1 MSSRYSRK
9 KLADAGVAT
18 RNIHFGVVPDPVTGA
33 ILPPI
38 YQTATYAQEAVGVNK
53 GHTYSRSSNPT
64 VSTLE
69 RKLSGIEYAQGA
81 VAFATGLAATTSLIM
96 ATMNQ
101 GDHLICSD
109 IVFGG
114 TVRLIDTVFNRYGI
128 TVSYVDASDANN
140 VKAAIQPNT
149 KLIFLETPAN
159 PTVKLNNIAA
169 ISKVANEKN
178 ILVAVDNTYLT
189 GVLQRPLE
197 LGADIVLYSTTKYI
211 DGHNA
216 TVGGALISNNQ
227 KLLDE
232 FDYIRK
238 NVGNIQSPMNAWLI
252 MQGIKTLELRL
263 TQHSHNA
270 QKVAEFLVN
279 HDLVEKVYYPGLKD
293 FPQQDLAIKQH
304 IKGLHGGM
312 MAFEVRGGYEH
323 AVSVMNSVVLC
334 TLAESLGAT
343 ESIITHPSSMTHVM
357 MSPEQRAA
365 IGIKD
370 GLIRFSVGLEDAEDI
385 IADLDQALLKEYK

>member
-1 MSSRYSRK
+1 MSSRYNNK
-9 KLADAGVAT
+9 KLADAGIAT
-18 RNIHFGVVPDPVTGA
+18 RNIHFGVTPDPVTGA

-64 VSTLE
+64 VATLE
-69 RKLSGIEYAQGA
+69 AKLAGLEYAKGA
-81 VAFATGLAATTSLIM
+81 VAFATGLAATTTLIM
-96 ATMNQ
+96 STMVS

-109 IVFGG
+109 VVFGG

-128 TVSYVDASDANN
+128 SVSYVDASDSEQIS
-140 VKAAIQPNT
+140 AAIQPNT

-159 PTVKLNNIAA
+159 PTVKLNDIEAICVIA
-169 ISKVANEKN
+169 KKHN

-189 GVLQRPLE
+189 GVLQRPLD

-216 TVGGALISNNQ
+216 TVGGALISNQQ

-238 NVGNIQSPMNAWLI
+238 NIGNIQAPMNAWLI

-270 QKVAEFLVN
+270 QKVAEFLSA
-279 HDLVEKVYYPGLKD
+279 HPLVSKVYYPGLAT
-293 FPQQDLAIKQH
+293 FSQPELAKKQH

-312 MAFEVRGGYEH
+312 MAFEVVGGYEH
-323 AVSVMNSVVLC
+323 AVKVMNSVVLC

-357 MSPEQRAA
+357 MSAEQRAA
-365 IGIKD
+365 IGIQD
-370 GLIRFSVGLEDAEDI
+370 GLIRLSVGLETAEDI
-385 IADLDQALLKEYK
+385 MADLDQALRD

>member
-1 MSSRYSRK
+1 MSSRYNRK
-9 KLADAGVAT
+9 KLAHAGVAT
-18 RNIHFGVVPDPVTGA
+18 RNIHLGVAPDPVTGA

-64 VSTLE
+64 VTTLE
-69 RKLSGIEYAQGA
+69 AKLAGIEYALGA

-96 ATMNQ
+96 ATMKQ

-109 IVFGG
+109 VVFGG
-114 TVRLIDTVFNRYGI
+114 TVRLIETIFNRYGI
-128 TVSYVDASDANN
+128 SVSYVDASNSAN
-140 VKAAIQPNT
+140 VSGAIQANT

-159 PTVKLNNIAA
+159 PTVKLNDIAA
-169 ISKVANEKN
+169 ITQVAKKHN

-216 TVGGALISNNQ
+216 TVGGALVSNDQ
-227 KLLDE
+227 SLLTE
-232 FDYIRK
+232 FDYVRK
-238 NVGNIQSPMNAWLI
+238 NVGNIQSPMDAWLT

-263 TQHSHNA
+263 IQHSYNA
-270 QKVAEFLVN
+270 QKVADFLSQ
-279 HDLVEKVYYPGLKD
+279 HPLVSKVYYPGLAN
-293 FPQQDLAIKQH
+293 FSQRELAAKQH

-312 MAFEVRGGYEH
+312 MAFEVIGGYDH
-323 AVSVMNSVVLC
+323 AVKVMNSVVLC

-365 IGIKD
+365 IGIQD
-370 GLIRFSVGLEDAEDI
+370 GLIRLSVGLETAEDI
-385 IADLDQALLKEYK
+385 MADLDQALRS

>member
-1 MSSRYSRK
+1 MSSRYNRK
-9 KLADAGVAT
+9 KLAHAGVAT
-18 RNIHFGVVPDPVTGA
+18 RNIHLGVVPDPVTGA

-64 VSTLE
+64 VTTLE
-69 RKLSGIEYAQGA
+69 AKLAGIEYALGA

-96 ATMNQ
+96 ATMKQ

-109 IVFGG
+109 VVFGG
-114 TVRLIDTVFNRYGI
+114 TVRLIETIFNRYGI
-128 TVSYVDASDANN
+128 SVSYVDASNSAN
-140 VKAAIQPNT
+140 VSGAIQANT

-159 PTVKLNNIAA
+159 PTVKLNDIAA
-169 ISKVANEKN
+169 ITQVAKKHN

-216 TVGGALISNNQ
+216 TVGGALVSNDQ
-227 KLLDE
+227 SLLTE
-232 FDYIRK
+232 FDYVRK
-238 NVGNIQSPMNAWLI
+238 NVGNIQSPMDAWLT

-263 TQHSHNA
+263 IQHSHNA
-270 QKVAEFLVN
+270 QKVADFLSQ
-279 HDLVEKVYYPGLKD
+279 HPLVSKVYYPGLAN
-293 FPQQDLAIKQH
+293 FSQRELAARQH

-312 MAFEVRGGYEH
+312 MSFEVIGGYDH
-323 AVSVMNSVVLC
+323 AVKVMNSVVLC

-365 IGIKD
+365 IGIQD
-370 GLIRFSVGLEDAEDI
+370 GLIRLSVGLETAEDI
-385 IADLDQALLKEYK
+385 MADLDQALRS